1 MTKLLTKQTAK
12 LEKTQTDD
20 VQSVIMYLDPLF
32 NKDVCK
38 GASAG
43 CRKACLINSGRMR
56 MDNAVQAR
64 RKRTELYYNNRE
76 VFDMQLRGELMQALA
91 DATRQGKKL
100 AVRLNGTSDLDWGYI
115 YAEFPMIQF
124 YEYTKRIDLT
134 ERMKKYSNVMFTFS
148 KHEGHS
154 VDDVKKVVDNGINVA
169 VVFAKDVPTEWQ
181 GLSVLDGDKHDRRY
195 EDSKGQVVGLKLKGT
210 NKVKEFAINRGFA
223 V

>member
-12 LEKTQTDD
+12 LDKTQTDD

-32 NKDVCK
+32 KGSVCP

-43 CRKACLINSGRMR
+43 CRKSCLINSGRMR

-91 DATRQGKKL
+91 DATKQGKKL

-124 YEYTKRIDLT
+124 YEYTKRIDLP
-134 ERMKKYSNVMFTFS
+134 ERMQKFSNVMFTFS

-154 VDDVKKVVDNGINVA
+154 VDDVKNVLDKGINVA
-169 VVFAKDVPTEWQ
+169 VVFKDGVPDSYE
-181 GLSVLDGDKHDRRY
+181 GLPVLDGDKHDRRY
-195 EDSKGQVVGLKLKGT
+195 EDAKGQIVGLKLKGT
-210 NKVKEFAINRGFA
+210 NVVKEYAIKRGFA

>member
-1 MTKLLTKQTAK
+1 MSKLLTRQAAK
-12 LEKTQTDD
+12 LDKSQTDD
-20 VQSVIMYLDPLF
+20 VMNVIMYLDPLY

-43 CRKACLINSGRMR
+43 CRKSCLIHSGRMR

-64 RKRTELYYNNRE
+64 KNRTELYYKNRQ

-91 DATRQGKKL
+91 DATKQGKKL

-115 YAEFPMIQF
+115 YAEFPMVQF

-169 VVFAKDVPTEWQ
+169 VVFAEEVPIKWADMP
-181 GLSVLDGDKHDRRY
+181 VLDGDAHDRRF
-195 EDSKGQVVGLKLKGT
+195 EDSNGHIVGLKLKGT
-210 NKVKEFAINRGFA
+210 NAVKEFAIKRGFA

>member
-12 LEKTQTDD
+12 LDKTQTDD
-20 VQSVIMYLDPLF
+20 VQSVIMYLDPLY

-43 CRKACLINSGRMR
+43 CRKSCLINSGRMR

-91 DATRQGKKL
+91 NATKQGKKL

-115 YAEFPMIQF
+115 YAEFPMIRF
-124 YEYTKRIDLT
+124 YEYTKRIDLP
-134 ERMKKYSNVMFTFS
+134 ERMQKFSNVMFTFS
-148 KHEGHS
+148 KHEGHTEEQVIKI
-154 VDDVKKVVDNGINVA
+154 VDSGINVA
-169 VVFAKDVPTEWQ
+169 VVFKDSVPDKYA
-181 GLSVLDGDKHDRRY
+181 GKIVLDGDKHDRRY
-195 EDSKGQVVGLKLKGT
+195 EDGKGQIVGLKLKGT
-210 NKVKEFAINRGFA
+210 NKVKEFAIKRGFA

>member
-1 MTKLLTKQTAK
+1 MTKLLTKQAAK
-12 LEKTQTDD
+12 LDKSQNDN
-20 VQSVIMYLDPLF
+20 VLNVIMYLDPLF
-32 NKDVCK
+32 NKNVCK

-43 CRKACLINSGRMR
+43 CRKSCLINSGRMR
-56 MDNAVQAR
+56 MDNAVNAR
-64 RKRTELYYNNRE
+64 RKRTELYYDSRE

-91 DATRQGKKL
+91 DATKQGKKL

-115 YAEFPMIQF
+115 YGEFPMVQF

-154 VDDVKKVVDNGINVA
+154 VQDVKKVIDNGMNVA
-169 VVFAKDVPTEWQ
+169 VVFASDVPSEWQ
-181 GLSVLDGDKHDRRY
+181 GLPVIDGDKHDRRF
-195 EDSKGQVVGLKLKGT
+195 EDGKGNVVGLKLKGT
-210 NKVKEFAINRGFA
+210 NKVKEFATKRGFA